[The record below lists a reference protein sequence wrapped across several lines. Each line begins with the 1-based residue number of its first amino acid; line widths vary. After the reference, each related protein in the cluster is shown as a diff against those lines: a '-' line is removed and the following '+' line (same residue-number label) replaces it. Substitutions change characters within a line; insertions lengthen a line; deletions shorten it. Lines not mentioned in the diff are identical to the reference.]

1 MVSCLCRVDERKLR
15 TPACPYSMAWGFLKR
30 IEAGT
35 DMSRESVNLDRAK
48 LGSGDWTRDHAV
60 TKLWDR
66 AIIRGVG

>member
-1 MVSCLCRVDERKLR
+1 MIGKLCTTVQTTGYILYPD
-15 TPACPYSMAWGFLKR
+15 R

-60 TKLWDR
+60 TKLWNR
-66 AIIRGVG
+66 AIIRGMG